1 VIAKVTA
8 AAAASIE
15 TMAVNEL
22 MVFPLPLALPTEA
35 RFPGR

>member
-8 AAAASIE
+8 AAAARME

-22 MVFPLPLALPTEA
+22 MTFPLPLALPTDVLFPA
-35 RFPGR
+35 R

>member
-22 MVFPLPLALPTEA
+22 MVFPLPLAQPA
-35 RFPGR
+35 DVQFPVR